1 MSVNSIFLED
11 GNPEKSDVFRGQ
23 IGLFANRNQSS
34 RKTYHVLYQ
43 VIICSDICI
52 MDLFDAIH
60 EMRRLSKE
68 GTSFSFSFM
77 SCNLSKGTSNGI
89 IEVRRAKIIAR
100 ESSAYHQNADFVER
114 YMDLDTK
121 EPRHF
126 YQILL
131 MTFNGQTVTLQ

>member
-1 MSVNSIFLED
+1 MFSVVI
-11 GNPEKSDVFRGQ
+11 SDVFACRTG
-23 IGLFANRNQSS
+23 FSKDTDRSP
-34 RKTYHVLYQ
+34 RKAFRVLYQ
-43 VIICSDICI
+43 VLICNDICT

-68 GTSFSFSFM
+68 GKPFSFSFM
-77 SCNLSKGTSNGI
+77 SCNLSKGSSDGI
-89 IEVRRAKIIAR
+89 VEVRRAKLISR
-100 ESSAYHQNADFVER
+100 ESKAYHVNADFVER

-131 MTFNGQTVTLQ
+131 LTFNGQTVTLQ

>member
-1 MSVNSIFLED
+1 MFSGII
-11 GNPEKSDVFRGQ
+11 SDVFAYRTGFSQ
-23 IGLFANRNQSS
+23 EQHRPPQ
-34 RKTYHVLYQ
+34 KTHRVLYQ
-43 VIICSDICI
+43 VLLTSDICT

-68 GTSFSFSFM
+68 GKPFSFSFM
-77 SCNLSKGTSNGI
+77 SCNLAKGSSDGI
-89 IEVRRAKIIAR
+89 VEVRRAKLISR
-100 ESSAYHQNADFVER
+100 ESKAYHENADFVER

>member
-1 MSVNSIFLED
+1 MFSGVI
-11 GNPEKSDVFRGQ
+11 SDVLTCRSGFSKGADR
-23 IGLFANRNQSS
+23 SP
-34 RKTYHVLYQ
+34 RKAYHVLYQ
-43 VIICSDICI
+43 VLILADICI
-52 MDLFDAIH
+52 MDLYDAIH

-68 GTSFSFSFM
+68 GTPFSFSFM
-77 SCNLSKGTSNGI
+77 SCNLSKGSSDGI
-89 IEVRRAKIIAR
+89 IEVRRAKLISR
-100 ESSAYHQNADFVER
+100 ESEAYHMNADFVER

>member
-1 MSVNSIFLED
+1 MFSVVI
-11 GNPEKSDVFRGQ
+11 SDVFACRTGFSKDPDRSPQ
-23 IGLFANRNQSS
+23 KAH
-34 RKTYHVLYQ
+34 HVLYQ
-43 VIICSDICI
+43 VLISNDICI

-68 GTSFSFSFM
+68 GKPFSFSFM
-77 SCNLSKGTSNGI
+77 SCNLSKGSSDGI
-89 IEVRRAKIIAR
+89 VEVRRAKLISR
-100 ESSAYHQNADFVER
+100 ESKAYHVNADFVER